1 MEKTDLIKTQVRA
14 YDSITLTKNEMS
26 NTMKAVQ
33 INEFGDRSVLKLNDD
48 VPVFVPTSKEVLI
61 KVKSASVNPV
71 DWKIREGYLQPM
83 LNHPLPLTLGWD
95 VSGEVTEVGDQV
107 SHLKV
112 GDEVYSRPDIA
123 KNGSY
128 AEFITVVADEV
139 AIKPKSLSWQEAA
152 GVPLAALTAWQSL
165 YEFAKLKEGE
175 RVLVHAGSGAVGQFA
190 IQLAK
195 IRGAYVYT
203 TTSSKNTD
211 LVLGLGADEAIDY
224 KNEDFSEL
232 RDIDV
237 VFDTIGGDT
246 QANSWKTLKKGGRL
260 VSITENPDE
269 AIATNHGAT
278 GFFCFVQPNREQLEK
293 LAEFAD
299 AGKLKV
305 SIDSE
310 FGLDQVAD
318 AHERSETG
326 RAQGKIIINIS

>member
-1 MEKTDLIKTQVRA
+1 MR
-14 YDSITLTKNEMS
+14 YNMS
-26 NTMKAVQ
+26 NLMKAVQ
-33 INEFGDRSVLKLNDD
+33 IKEFGDRSVLELNDD
-48 VPVFVPTSKEVLI
+48 VVIPTPADNEVLI

-83 LNHPLPLTLGWD
+83 LNHALPLTLGWD
-95 VSGEVTEVGDQV
+95 VSGEVVAAGDQV

-112 GDEVYSRPDIA
+112 GDAVYSRPDIA

-128 AEFITVVADEV
+128 AEYITVVADEV
-139 AIKPKSLSWQEAA
+139 AIKPTSFSWQEAA

-165 YEFAKLKEGE
+165 YEIAKLEAGE
-175 RVLVHAGSGAVGQFA
+175 RVLIHAGSGAVGQFA

-195 IRGAYVYT
+195 LRGATVYT
-203 TTSSKNTD
+203 TTSAKNTE
-211 LVLGLGADEAIDY
+211 LVLGLGADHAIDY
-224 KNEDFSEL
+224 TKEDFSEL

-260 VSITENPDE
+260 VSITDNPDE
-269 AIATNHGAT
+269 AIAAELGVTA
-278 GFFCFVQPNREQLEK
+278 FFCFVQPNSEQLEK

-299 AGKLKV
+299 AGQLKV

-310 FGLDQVAD
+310 FGLDQVAE

-326 RAQGKIIINIS
+326 RAQGKIIINVS

>member
-1 MEKTDLIKTQVRA
+1 MR
-14 YDSITLTKNEMS
+14 NNMS
-26 NTMKAVQ
+26 KLMKAVQ
-33 INEFGDRSVLKLNDD
+33 INNFGDRSVLELNDNVEIP
-48 VPVFVPTSKEVLI
+48 VPVENEVLI
-61 KVKSASVNPV
+61 KVKSAAVNPV
-71 DWKIREGYLQPM
+71 DWKIREGYLQAM
-83 LNHPLPLTLGWD
+83 LNHTLPLTLGWD
-95 VSGEVTEVGDQV
+95 VSGEVVAVGDEV

-112 GDEVYSRPDIA
+112 GDAVYSRPDIA

-128 AEFITVVADEV
+128 AEYITVVADEV
-139 AIKPKSLSWQEAA
+139 AIKPKSFSWQEAA

-165 YEFAKLKEGE
+165 YELAKLEAGE
-175 RVLVHAGSGAVGQFA
+175 RVLIHAGSGAVGQFA

-195 IRGAYVYT
+195 LRGAYVYT

-224 KNEDFSEL
+224 HKEDFSEL
-232 RDIDV
+232 KDIDV

-269 AIATNHGAT
+269 AIATEHDVT

-299 AGKLKV
+299 AGQLKV

-310 FGLDQVAD
+310 FGLDQVAK

-326 RAQGKIIINIS
+326 RAQGKIIINVSE